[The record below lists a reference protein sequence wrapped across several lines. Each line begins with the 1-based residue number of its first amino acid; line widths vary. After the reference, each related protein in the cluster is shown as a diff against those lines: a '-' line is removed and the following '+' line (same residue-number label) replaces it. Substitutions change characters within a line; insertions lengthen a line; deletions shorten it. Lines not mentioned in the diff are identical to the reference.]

1 VVLATN
7 LEMMRSRAV
16 TLETCMP
23 FMPSVNVDDKVPHVL
38 AKFNTGT
45 GRPLVE
51 YHEALLRGESPFTI
65 AEREL
70 MAAYVSGVNACQY
83 CHGAHTAAAK
93 QFGVAEQL
101 ISDLLTNLATAAIE
115 PRMVPVLN
123 YVRKLTLTPTQM
135 TQADAD
141 AVYEAGWSERAL
153 YDAVQICCLYNF
165 MNRFVEGIGLTPIP
179 EQFEMEGRLI
189 KEGSY
194 KGMLDAF
201 GIT

>member
-1 VVLATN
+1 
-7 LEMMRSRAV
+7 
-16 TLETCMP
+16 MP
-23 FMPSVNVDDKVPHVL
+23 FLPSVGHDDKVPHVL

-45 GRPLVE
+45 GRPLIE
-51 YHEALLRGESPFTI
+51 YHEALLRGDSPFTVP
-65 AEREL
+65 EREML
-70 MAAYVSGVNACQY
+70 AAYVSGVNACQY

-93 QFGVAEQL
+93 LFGVSESL
-101 ISDLLTNLATAAIE
+101 IADLLVDPARSAVS
-115 PRMVPVLN
+115 PKMVPVLS
-123 YVRKLTLTPTQM
+123 YVRKLTLTPTRL

-141 AVYEAGWSERAL
+141 AVYAAGWDERAL

-179 EQFEMEGRLI
+179 EQFAMEGQMI

-194 KGMLDAF
+194 TGMLDAF

>member
-1 VVLATN
+1 
-7 LEMMRSRAV
+7 
-16 TLETCMP
+16 MP
-23 FMPSVNVDDKVPHVL
+23 FLPSIDSEDKVPHVL

-45 GRPLVE
+45 GRPLIE
-51 YHEALLRGESPFTI
+51 YHEALLRGDSPFTVPQ
-65 AEREL
+65 REM

-93 QFGVAEQL
+93 EFGVSGEL
-101 ISDLLTNLATAAIE
+101 ISDLLKNVDTAGVDAK
-115 PRMVPVLN
+115 MVPVLT
-123 YVRKLTLTPTQM
+123 YIRKLTLAPTTM

-141 AVYEAGWSERAL
+141 AVFAAGWSERAL

-165 MNRFVEGIGLTPIP
+165 MNRFVEGLGLTPIP
-179 EQFEMEGRLI
+179 DQFAMEGRMI

>member
-1 VVLATN
+1 
-7 LEMMRSRAV
+7 
-16 TLETCMP
+16 MP
-23 FMPSVNVDDKVPHVL
+23 FLPSVNVDDKVPHVL

>member
-1 VVLATN
+1 
-7 LEMMRSRAV
+7 
-16 TLETCMP
+16 MP
-23 FMPSVNVDDKVPHVL
+23 FLPSLNVDDKVPHVL

-45 GRPLVE
+45 GRPLIE
-51 YHEALLRGESPFTI
+51 YHEALLRGESPFTVP
-65 AEREL
+65 EREM

-93 QFGVAEQL
+93 QYGVSERL
-101 ISDLLTNLATAAIE
+101 ISDLLVNIRTAGVSE
-115 PRMVPVLN
+115 KMVPVLS
-123 YVRKLTLTPTQM
+123 YVRKLTLTPTKM

-141 AVYEAGWSERAL
+141 VVYAAGWSERAL

-179 EQFEMEGRLI
+179 DQFELEGRMI
-189 KEGSY
+189 KEASY

-201 GIT
+201 GIV

>member
-1 VVLATN
+1 
-7 LEMMRSRAV
+7 
-16 TLETCMP
+16 MP
-23 FMPSVNVDDKVPHVL
+23 FLPSVNVDDKVPHVL
-38 AKFNTGT
+38 SKFNTGT
-45 GRPLVE
+45 GRPLIE

-65 AEREL
+65 AEREM

-93 QFGVAEQL
+93 EFGVSEQL
-101 ISDLLTNLATAAIE
+101 ISDLLKNVQTDGAD
-115 PRMVPVLN
+115 PKMVPILKF
-123 YVRKLTLTPTQM
+123 VRKLTLWPTMM

-141 AVYEAGWSERAL
+141 AVYAAGWTERAL

-165 MNRFVEGIGLTPIP
+165 MNRFVEGLGLTPIP
-179 EQFEMEGRLI
+179 DQFAMEGRMI

-201 GIT
+201 

>member
-1 VVLATN
+1 
-7 LEMMRSRAV
+7 
-16 TLETCMP
+16 MP
-23 FMPSVNVDDKVPHVL
+23 FLPSVNVDDKVPHVL

-45 GRPLVE
+45 GRPLIE
-51 YHEALLRGESPFTI
+51 FHEALLRGDSPFTVP
-65 AEREL
+65 EREM

-93 QFGVAEQL
+93 QFGVSERL
-101 ISDLLTNLATAAIE
+101 ITDALRDVSTSGVPPKL
-115 PRMVPVLN
+115 VPVLEFI
-123 YVRKLTLTPTQM
+123 RKLTLTPTGM

-141 AVYEAGWSERAL
+141 AVYAAGWSERAL

-179 EQFEMEGRLI
+179 DQFDMEGRLI

-201 GIT
+201 GIV